1 MHIYKTFMIILF
13 LLIAPSVL
21 FAQAAEQEHAFQGEG
36 VVIHLFEQR
45 GCPDC
50 GRAKQF
56 LEDVIKQEYPLVQ
69 IQEYSILQSENQD
82 LFRDMMK
89 QQGIEEYRIM
99 VPVLFIG
106 NNTFQDF
113 LDADKTLIKR
123 AIEGENVQQEIDISR
138 GERVVTIPFIGRL
151 NISDWSL
158 IGAAILIGSL
168 DGLNVCSIGA
178 LILILMIV
186 LGFKS
191 RFKVILYGSLFILTT
206 VIIYGLLVFAWSALF
221 DMLASYIGP
230 INIFIALAAL
240 LGGIYF
246 SYKFLIFCKYGPA
259 CEFSDNKYIIKATK
273 NLKQAFANEKSQML
287 FLSMSVISFATIIT
301 LVELPCSF
309 GLPMIYG
316 GMLAAA
322 DLSIGTH
329 FLYILL
335 YLLFYML
342 IEIIIFAGAVITKEI
357 WFAESRIIT
366 WIYGAGA
373 LVLFFLSY
381 YYFFGI

>member
-1 MHIYKTFMIILF
+1 MHAYKTVMILLFMLAI
-13 LLIAPSVL
+13 SGVS
-21 FAQAAEQEHAFQGEG
+21 FAEETKEVATFQGDT

-56 LEDVIKQEYPLVQ
+56 LDEVIRQEYPLVH
-69 IQEYSILQSENQD
+69 IQEYPIMRIENQD
-82 LFRDMMK
+82 LFHEMMA
-89 QQGIEEYRIM
+89 QQGIEDYQIM

-106 NNTFQDF
+106 NNTFQNF
-113 LDADKTLIKR
+113 LEEDKTLIKR
-123 AIEGENVQQEIDISR
+123 AIEGENVQQEIDAAR
-138 GERVVTIPFIGRL
+138 GKQIVTIPFVGRVDL
-151 NISDWSL
+151 SNWSL
-158 IGAAILIGSL
+158 FGAAMVIGSL

-186 LGFKS
+186 LGLKS
-191 RFKVILYGSLFILTT
+191 RAKVILYGSFFILTT
-206 VIIYGLLVFAWSALF
+206 VVIYGTLVFVWSALF
-221 DMLASYIGP
+221 DILASYIGP
-230 INIFIALAAL
+230 INTFIAIAAL

-246 SYKFLIFCKYGPA
+246 LYKFIIFCKYGPA
-259 CEFSDNKYIIKATK
+259 CEFSDNKYIIKATN
-273 NLKQAFANEKSQML
+273 NLKQAFANEKNQML
-287 FLSMSVISFATIIT
+287 FLSTSVIFFATIIT

-322 DLSIGTH
+322 ELSLSTH
-329 FLYILL
+329 LLYILL

-357 WFAESRIIT
+357 WFAESRMIT
-366 WIYGAGA
+366 WIYGAGT

-381 YYFFGI
+381 YYLFGI